1 MCLKCEKANSGKQ
14 CYEKILPNLGESTS
28 HVNPDLPTYVDA
40 AEIDIAKAADNVKY
54 QLIIGKWD
62 SARRYNFPPRFVNF

>member
-40 AEIDIAKAADNVKY
+40 AEIDIAKAAGTSPLENCFYSSIPHIKTIVY
-54 QLIIGKWD
+54 
-62 SARRYNFPPRFVNF
+62 F